1 MISFGRRRA
10 VVPPSSE
17 GDGAVAQRQVAQAA
31 VKAAE
36 KARNAVLVDGWRCR
50 VWARNPRGSIKCP
63 CSSEAARPP
72 VDSTL
77 DPSADFV
84 IPRYEGDDERWA
96 DSGSADP
103 EHESSSSSPVD
114 ASYPAK
120 SVNEEQVEYLERLLL
135 GEGSRCAICF
145 GTGFIDGYR
154 LWGGE
159 RLVMCSAVDSPG
171 VTLVDGTAV
180 VDFDADTPTM
190 LGPGVVTWELE
201 LLGTLPLVDVARL
214 RDGLGEGTGTLEAR
228 IAGTS
233 DEFVPLQELLGPEFG
248 GSGGHAALV
257 ALPTTLEVRLTLA
270 DGDRASHVEVV
281 VRAGELP
288 AVQLPQVNQAG
299 NREIVAA
306 FITEDFE
313 LDPRVGAIERQSVI
327 EVPPQGSAAAQLYV
341 VTDVTVKRV
350 AGGSIFGVVGQ
361 VRNVQPVEVLVAL
374 SVEGD
379 YSGVVSLGAA
389 PSGLEATGA
398 GMNAGL
404 LGEPDDGAGAMRRGP
419 VEKTEG
425 DGSPSRVITLQS

>member
-17 GDGAVAQRQVAQAA
+17 GDGAVAQRHVAQAA
-31 VKAAE
+31 VKPAE

-180 VDFDADTPTM
+180 PITPSAGSNICTDRPPSFD
-190 LGPGVVTWELE
+190 GVAEIV
-201 LLGTLPLVDVARL
+201 PSCASAIARQIERPRPDPPYWRE
-214 RDGLGEGTGTLEAR
+214 RDGSAR
-228 IAGTS
+228 
-233 DEFVPLQELLGPEFG
+233 
-248 GSGGHAALV
+248 
-257 ALPTTLEVRLTLA
+257 
-270 DGDRASHVEVV
+270 
-281 VRAGELP
+281 
-288 AVQLPQVNQAG
+288 
-299 NREIVAA
+299 
-306 FITEDFE
+306 
-313 LDPRVGAIERQSVI
+313 
-327 EVPPQGSAAAQLYV
+327 
-341 VTDVTVKRV
+341 
-350 AGGSIFGVVGQ
+350 
-361 VRNVQPVEVLVAL
+361 
-374 SVEGD
+374 
-379 YSGVVSLGAA
+379 
-389 PSGLEATGA
+389 
-398 GMNAGL
+398 
-404 LGEPDDGAGAMRRGP
+404 
-419 VEKTEG
+419 
-425 DGSPSRVITLQS
+425 